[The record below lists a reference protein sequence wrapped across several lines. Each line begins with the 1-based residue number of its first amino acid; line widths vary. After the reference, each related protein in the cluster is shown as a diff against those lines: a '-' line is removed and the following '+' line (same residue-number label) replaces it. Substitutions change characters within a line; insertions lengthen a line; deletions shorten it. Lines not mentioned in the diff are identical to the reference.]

1 MHRVLC
7 SRAVI
12 WKSMAED
19 DEDRDARPPRQRRR
33 QGQAAPEGSARNAPA
48 RRDGGEG
55 QPRRPAQGARSQ
67 DGGPPRGRQSSSADG
82 ENAGSDAQPG
92 HPDHPERPARTALPS
107 RGLSARPEAA
117 RREMPA
123 KPSPIIP
130 LGGIAGRPLFIV
142 ITVMC
147 YLACITLG
155 ASLLVSGQISDW
167 TADISQEVT
176 VQIRPTEGANI
187 DAQVTAAVQLLA
199 ATPGV
204 IGADPMEPEEAA
216 SLLEPWLGDGNVLED
231 LPIPRL
237 ISVEIDINGPP
248 DLEQLSARL
257 SEDVVGASL
266 DDHRRWQGS
275 LRRMA
280 TSLQTIAWAVIVLVV
295 GTTLAIIVFATRAAM
310 AGNRDIIEVLHLVGA
325 SENYIAFQIQ
335 KRFFTLGLVSGLIA
349 VGFAVLTF
357 LTLNSLSGAVAAG
370 SFTGATTSLMFGPLS
385 LSLTNYLY
393 FLAIP
398 ATAAV
403 IGVITSRLIV
413 VGVLRSMH

>member
-1 MHRVLC
+1 
-7 SRAVI
+7 
-12 WKSMAED
+12 MAED
-19 DEDRDARPPRQRRR
+19 DEDRDAPPQRQRRR
-33 QGQAAPEGSARNAPA
+33 QGQPAPDGAAHNQTARQDQGGGQQRPAAPSARVEDDGPQGGRNRPSANERENAAGESP
-48 RRDGGEG
+48 RDGLGK
-55 QPRRPAQGARSQ
+55 
-67 DGGPPRGRQSSSADG
+67 
-82 ENAGSDAQPG
+82 
-92 HPDHPERPARTALPS
+92 HPERPTRTALPS
-107 RGLSARPEAA
+107 RGQSARPEAA
-117 RREMPA
+117 RRDMPA

-204 IGADPMEPEEAA
+204 LGADPMDPEEAA
-216 SLLEPWLGDGNVLED
+216 SLLEPWLGGGNVLDD

-237 ISVEIDINGPP
+237 ISVEIDINEPP
-248 DLEQLSARL
+248 DLDGLSARL
-257 SEDVVGASL
+257 GEDVVGASL

-349 VGFAVLTF
+349 VAFAVLTF

-385 LSLTNYLY
+385 LSLTSYLY

-403 IGVITSRLIV
+403 IGVITSRFIV